1 MQIKVILFRGVRVP
15 VVRPWIIHSL
25 DDIVSHA
32 LARTFRSQKEGVI
45 VVDVR
50 YIEGGDMIL
59 QELSHLIRRIDELD
73 HLIQS
78 LRPSRQRD

>member
-1 MQIKVILFRGVRVP
+1 
-15 VVRPWIIHSL
+15 
-25 DDIVSHA
+25 
-32 LARTFRSQKEGVI
+32 